1 MCAELE
7 FHLPVRLRTGGG
19 VTEIRTPR
27 EASEALVNGWPAT
40 RGKWYYAANSACM
53 AAQRG
58 KTPLPVARGIFLQ
71 AIDESRLNA

>member
-7 FHLPVRLRTGGG
+7 FHLPVRLRTGSG
-19 VTEIRTPR
+19 VMEIRTPR

-40 RGKWYYAANSACM
+40 RGKWYYAANSACI